1 MNTKT
6 MEQGHVMTPSNHIEE
21 IKSIAQL
28 IEDDND
34 FITSAHID
42 DWGRYSNFTLIIEV
56 KPEAWNKGTTRKLNS
71 IVKKAIKKSGSH
83 LRDTFPPEAIRKWD
97 NIEGK
102 SSIVGYH
109 ADFWKFDIDYN
120 EYNSTTNTF
129 LI

>member
-1 MNTKT
+1 
-6 MEQGHVMTPSNHIEE
+6 MTTPIEHIDA
-21 IKSIAQL
+21 IKSIAQE
-28 IEDDND
+28 IEANHA
-34 FITSAHID
+34 FVSSAHID

-56 KPEAWNKGTTRKLNS
+56 KPESWNKGTTRKLNGV
-71 IVKKAIKKSGSH
+71 VKKAIEKSGSH

-97 NIEGK
+97 NLEGK
-102 SSIVGYH
+102 SYIVGYH